1 MPSYVEPGWALAA
14 PSKLFLYWMLCAKSA
29 QTIQLV
35 GQAYLIRSGS
45 SCSLF
50 CHMSGRLAGKSSS
63 TTQHKLCSRAVSA
76 LGCILSQRHNSIQ
89 VCKDC
94 PRPGLWSGTEPWRSI
109 ADSVTHRRDS
119 LRAALLKLVSV
130 PTVILL
136 GLEQQMYIRRW
147 TDGEAS
153 LAQPLA
159 HNVLDNLESW
169 GQ

>member
-1 MPSYVEPGWALAA
+1 MPSYVEPGWAAAA

-45 SCSLF
+45 SCSRF
-50 CHMSGRLAGKSSS
+50 WHRLAGRNSS
-63 TTQHKLCSRAVSA
+63 TSMRQHKLCSRAVSA
-76 LGCILSQRHNSIQ
+76 LGCILSQRHNFIQ

-130 PTVILL
+130 PTALLL

-159 HNVLDNLESW
+159 HNVLDNSESW
-169 GQ
+169 EQ